1 MPVSSS
7 SPHDSAHAEASQ
19 WTLHG
24 IALLE
29 RGDRDSLMEAQACF
43 EQAIA
48 LRQNLPLEQNPLY
61 RWGLTAGWMNR
72 ADALTKLGGS
82 ERIKEALRSY
92 DIAIAHLHQLPLET
106 EPLFRW
112 RLSLAWMN
120 RGSTL
125 QTIDDEPS
133 QQLALRHFDTALQ
146 VMQGHEDNPRPD
158 YQQVQAAAWMNRA
171 IALLRQPSPEWLL
184 AAASARRALCHVHTA
199 EKTDAT
205 ATEIGIKARHTL
217 CRALAH
223 LLEAR
228 SVDPTLADE
237 WILEASDAVEDVMR
251 LTNHDSRFMA
261 LREELFHF
269 GCHIYRAFQPHFLA
283 EFLDEGLGSG
293 TASETM
299 AHAARESVAH
309 AAFQI
314 QQESL
319 AGYTPAR
326 LDRLILTL
334 QSLSEAS
341 RKLRQDEA
349 GEA

>member
-1 MPVSSS
+1 MSNSSL
-7 SPHDSAHAEASQ
+7 SPHDSAHAEASE

-24 IALLE
+24 ITLLE
-29 RGDRDSLMEAQACF
+29 RGDRDSLLEAQACF

-48 LRQNLPLEQNPLY
+48 LRQEMPLEQNPVY

-72 ADALTKLGGS
+72 ADALSRLGGPA
-82 ERIKEALRSY
+82 RIKEALRSY

-120 RGSTL
+120 RGITL

-171 IALLRQPSPEWLL
+171 NALLSQPLPDFLL
-184 AAASARRALCHVHTA
+184 AAASARRALLHCSIA
-199 EKTDAT
+199 EKADAT
-205 ATEIGIKARHTL
+205 ATEISIKARHAL
-217 CRALAH
+217 CRSLAH
-223 LLEAR
+223 LLEAPC
-228 SVDPTLADE
+228 VDPALADE

-251 LTNHDSRFMA
+251 LTNHDSRFMV

-269 GCHIYRAFQPHFLA
+269 GCRIYRAFQPHFLA

-293 TASETM
+293 QVSEAM

-309 AAFQI
+309 AALQI

-319 AGYTPAR
+319 SGYTPAR

-341 RKLRQDEA
+341 RKLRQDETGKA
-349 GEA
+349 